1 MEENLFDGWRRV
13 TLHPNMAAV
22 QNNFLGRL
30 YTSDIFLIYRAI
42 SGTYATYPS
51 LPAALGMISVHS
63 DISQWLGY
71 LLPTTK
77 KVQYAGDLVEIYY
90 NEHVKADLS
99 TLPELRISGLWDG
112 IDRFTELLRE
122 NAKAIGEPFPK
133 FTAVR
138 PPFRKLELKHEE
150 IPADARFI
158 YYTYRGDVDWAEE
171 MLYLLATYAP
181 EATLMMG
188 PLKVDQERIFD
199 LYTEWIKGRVSGV
212 ETTRKARI
220 MSKVILLSNYRWWL
234 LTSDLLY
241 DVDPK
246 FSDRDFTKGVS
257 LIARKLR
264 EEAEG
269 IRI

>member
-1 MEENLFDGWRRV
+1 MTPKL
-13 TLHPNMAAV
+13 TLHPNIVAV

-51 LPAALGMISVHS
+51 LPAALGMISMHS

-71 LLPTTK
+71 LLPTTR

-99 TLPELRISGLWDG
+99 TLPELRIRGLWDA
-112 IDRFTELLRE
+112 IDRFSELLRE
-122 NAKAIGEPFPK
+122 NAEAIGEPFPK
-133 FTAVR
+133 FSPIRLA
-138 PPFRKLELKHEE
+138 FRKLELRPEE
-150 IPADARFI
+150 IPDDAYFI
-158 YYTYRGDVDWAEE
+158 YSIYRGDIDWSEE

-181 EATLMMG
+181 EAALMMG
-188 PLKVDQERIFD
+188 PLRADQERIFD
-199 LYTEWIKGRVSGV
+199 LYTEWIKGRVFGV
-212 ETTRKARI
+212 DTTRNAKI
-220 MSKVILLSNYRWWL
+220 MSKVTLLSNYRWWL
-234 LTSDLLY
+234 LTSDLLHG
-241 DVDPK
+241 VDPK
-246 FSDRDFTKGVS
+246 FSTGDFTEGVS

>member
-1 MEENLFDGWRRV
+1 MAEDERGMI
-13 TLHPNMAAV
+13 LHPNIVAV

-51 LPAALGMISVHS
+51 LPVALGMISVHS
-63 DISQWLGY
+63 DISQWLGF

-77 KVQYAGDLVEIYY
+77 KVQYAGDIIEIYY

-99 TLPELRISGLWDG
+99 TIPELMVTGLWVG

-122 NAKAIGEPFPK
+122 DAEAIGEPFPK
-133 FTAVR
+133 FPATRLA
-138 PPFRKLELKHEE
+138 FRKLELKREE

-158 YYTYRGDVDWAEE
+158 YYIYRGDVDWAEE

-181 EATLMMG
+181 EANLMMG
-188 PLKVDQERIFD
+188 PLRVDQERIFE
-199 LYTEWIKGRVSGV
+199 LYTEWVTCRVLGG
-212 ETTRKARI
+212 EATRNAKI
-220 MSKVILLSNYRWWL
+220 MSKVILLSNYRWCL
-234 LTSDLLY
+234 LTRDLLY
-241 DVDPK
+241 GVDPK
-246 FSDRDFTKGVS
+246 FSTGDFTKGILS
-257 LIARKLR
+257 IGRKLR
-264 EEAEG
+264 EEAER